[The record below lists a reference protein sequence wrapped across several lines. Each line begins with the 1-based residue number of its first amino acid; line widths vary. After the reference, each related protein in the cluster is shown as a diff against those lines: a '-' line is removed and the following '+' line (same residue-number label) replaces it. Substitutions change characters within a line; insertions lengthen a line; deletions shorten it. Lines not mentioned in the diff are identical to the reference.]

1 MAEQVETKILQCD
14 CGQKMKV
21 PAKAL
26 GEKVKCVKCGE
37 AILVSGQNTD
47 GVATTTTAPT
57 DADDTSSSQ
66 PSLRVGELLVEEGLI
81 TPNQLQDALDYQRK
95 KGGMTLE
102 NLITLEYL
110 TEQGLHEFFSKQPGM
125 TSIELRRFAIDG
137 ELLKLIPKELALD
150 RLVLPIDQL
159 GKLLTVAMACPLDTG
174 TIEEVHNL
182 TGLKVK
188 AMLCK
193 MDDIHQAVQKYYP
206 KKGEAGELSLS
217 SFGLKALPDEVVE
230 IEKLGDALSAL
241 EVLGARSDV
250 IARVQDLAGNEKSS
264 IRDIARAV
272 GMDPILSVSL
282 LRTANSE
289 AYGLHGT
296 VDSVHMAAALL
307 GKEGTAAIVS
317 RCVNGGTAAG
327 VDIGFLS
334 GRACRCA
341 RASYV
346 LASASGRVGIGVS
359 YTAGL
364 LCEIGRF
371 VLAAL
376 SPEKYKKIDTA
387 LYSGTLVEA
396 EKKLFSHCHR
406 EAGASLAR
414 EWALPK
420 SLEQIMLY
428 YLTPEHA
435 GPARDLA
442 SVISIATMVAGT
454 EGKFEVNALPACKP
468 ALEHLGI
475 SEQAATAALNEA
487 LKSK

>member
-1 MAEQVETKILQCD
+1 MAEQVETKILQCE

-21 PAKAL
+21 PAKAM
-26 GEKVKCVKCGE
+26 GKKFKCVKCGE
-37 AILVSGQNTD
+37 AILVSEQNTD
-47 GVATTTTAPT
+47 GIGTTAAPA
-57 DADDTSSSQ
+57 DAEGAQPSQ
-66 PSLRVGELLVEEGLI
+66 PSLRIGELLVEGGLI

-95 KGGMTLE
+95 KGGKTLE

-110 TEQGLHEFFSKQPGM
+110 TEQGLHAFFSKQPGM
-125 TSIELRRFAIDG
+125 TSIELSRFTIDS

-174 TIEEVHNL
+174 TIEEVHKR

-193 MDDIHQAVQKYYP
+193 MNDIHQAVQKYYP
-206 KKGEAGELSLS
+206 EDKESGKLSMS
-217 SFGLKALPDEVVE
+217 SFGLKSIPEPTVE
-230 IEKLGDALSAL
+230 IKKVGDALNVL
-241 EVLGARSDV
+241 EVLGARSGV
-250 IARVQDLAGNEKSS
+250 IARVQDLARNEKSS
-264 IRDIARAV
+264 MRDVALAV
-272 GMDPILSVSL
+272 GMDPILAVSL

-289 AYGLHGT
+289 AYGLRGT

-307 GKEGTAAIVS
+307 GKEGTAAIAS

-327 VDIGFLS
+327 VDINFLS
-334 GRACRCA
+334 DRACRCA
-341 RASYV
+341 RASYA

-371 VLAAL
+371 VLAAIA
-376 SPEKYKKIDTA
+376 PEKYKKIDPA
-387 LYSGTLVEA
+387 LYSGALVEA
-396 EKKLFSHCHR
+396 EKKVFSHCHR
-406 EAGASLAR
+406 EAGASLAK
-414 EWALPK
+414 EWSLPK
-420 SLEQIMLY
+420 SLQHIMLY

-442 SVISIATMVAGT
+442 SIISVAAMVAGT
-454 EGKFEVNALPACKP
+454 QGKLELNTLQACKP
-468 ALEHLGI
+468 ALEHLGF
-475 SEQAATAALNEA
+475 SEKAAAAALDEA